1 MLHRRTPVGFSCF
14 LNKLASCMLP
24 SYRAVIAQNQEADE
38 NKSFKKVLKSDLR
51 KHRLHKLPN
60 GITCNFYIDQGWIAQ
75 TFLLL
80 CCKLNGKHLKN
91 SKSMCNMF

>member
-24 SYRAVIAQNQEADE
+24 SYRAVIAQIQEADE

-75 TFLLL
+75 TLR
-80 CCKLNGKHLKN
+80 CYVAN
-91 SKSMCNMF
+91 

>member
-1 MLHRRTPVGFSCF
+1 
-14 LNKLASCMLP
+14 MLP

-60 GITCNFYIDQGWIAQ
+60 GFTCNFYIDQG
-75 TFLLL
+75 
-80 CCKLNGKHLKN
+80 
-91 SKSMCNMF
+91 